1 VVGGGATTDDRVIRG
16 RSLLL
21 ENEQGERVVWAG
33 SDMESNGQ
41 LKVNS
46 KTGTDLIYAGTDIT
60 GNGNLTVKS
69 KTGTDLICA
78 RATVEG
84 VVILSVDD
92 YGIGVVGAY
101 NRKGEGRTL
110 KPGP

>member
-1 VVGGGATTDDRVIRG
+1 MVGGGATTDDRVIRG

-46 KTGTDLIYAGTDIT
+46 KTGTDLIF
-60 GNGNLTVKS
+60 
-69 KTGTDLICA
+69 A